1 MMKKC
6 LCSLHLLLLGALVAY
21 LGLDGRRTHDR
32 QLCELDPLVGRPH
45 ANAEPDY
52 ASSLGARSAKE
63 ERDLRIIVG
72 SLAGGPA
79 RVRLSPLYAICIR
92 SVPLAFVIS
101 ILM

>member
-52 ASSLGARSAKE
+52 ASSLGARSAQE

-72 SLAGGPA
+72 SLAGG
-79 RVRLSPLYAICIR
+79 L
-92 SVPLAFVIS
+92 LAFAYLLS
-101 ILM
+101 TRSASGACRSRSSSRS